1 MEGVGLIHSEE
12 HNLQRC
18 PTQISESYNNSQ
30 LYPEG
35 NGKLVKI
42 FEDKVGWEG
51 RGENGRKERMEEM
64 ERIVVENR
72 KQE

>member
-1 MEGVGLIHSEE
+1 MPNTV
-12 HNLQRC
+12 
-18 PTQISESYNNSQ
+18 SESYNNSQ

-35 NGKLVKI
+35 NGKLVKT

-72 KQE
+72 KQ